1 MSDFVVC
8 PGCAARVPREDGP
21 THRYLL
27 AAPAC
32 WRMYGE
38 VLARRLAS
46 AVVPPDRYPV
56 DAYAVQHPGVPGP
69 QSSQSVLAHMVSL
82 GLMFEKG
89 ATPQAATRAMAA
101 VIAANKGKFSWPDP
115 PACVGSVTVV
125 DVVAADSD
133 SELDRLVTDWAHSAW
148 DAWSPHHRT
157 VREFYPAL
165 RRHSRQ

>member
-8 PGCAARVPREDGP
+8 SGCGAPVPREDGP

-46 AVVPPDRYPV
+46 AAVQPDRYPV

-69 QSSQSVLAHMVSL
+69 QSTQSVLAHLVAL
-82 GLMFEKG
+82 GLMFEHR
-89 ATPQAATRAMAA
+89 ATPHAATRAMAGLISA
-101 VIAANKGKFSWPDP
+101 KKGKFAWLEP
-115 PACVGSVTVV
+115 PVSMGRLTVV
-125 DVVAADSD
+125 DVVGADSD
-133 SELDRLVTDWAHSAW
+133 NDLDRLVGEWARSAW
-148 DAWSPHHRT
+148 DAWSTHHKT
-157 VREFYPAL
+157 VREFYPGV
-165 RRHSRQ
+165 